1 MTLISEASV
10 ELENGVAVCK
20 LRLKAK
26 SAQSGH
32 LVLALRPQNP
42 EGVSFIHQVKLNPDR
57 TAWQVDD
64 NKQVRFSQAAQRH
77 HVSTYRQGDV
87 YIHLQDAKEQADG
100 VCDVGMVTAAA
111 MFALPA
117 EQWQELEVS
126 VPLATE
132 QQVQY
137 QQDAWL
143 QEKQKCCKLVC
154 PDEHYQFLYDAALA
168 SLILH
173 SPEDVYPG
181 PYTLSLIHI

>member
-1 MTLISEASV
+1 MGFVI
-10 ELENGVAVCK
+10 NPYDICVANEVIAGSQCTI
-20 LRLKAK
+20 
-26 SAQSGH
+26 
-32 LVLALRPQNP
+32 
-42 EGVSFIHQVKLNPDR
+42 E
-57 TAWQVDD
+57 WQVDD

-137 QQDAWL
+137 HQNL
-143 QEKQKCCKLVC
+143 NGFE
-154 PDEHYQFLYDAALA
+154 
-168 SLILH
+168 
-173 SPEDVYPG
+173 
-181 PYTLSLIHI
+181 